1 MKLKRGDI
9 FNVARNLVVVCIAIL
24 GLLTIIGTGGGGG
37 GGNGGGGGDTTSGT
51 ASGTYTLTG
60 DTLTLNTTSSDFP
73 TDHGPAAGGEEH
85 TVSSITATTMTWTTG
100 GAMTWTRGSGTADD
114 ITGTWETTADDGWT
128 YELTIND
135 DGTFTVTGS
144 ESGTPVTLVSIAVT
158 PANPSIAIA
167 GAQQFTATGTYSDS
181 STDNITTEVAWNS
194 SDTLVATI
202 DDGGSAA
209 ALAAGTTTIT
219 ATLGSASG
227 STTLTVTSSG
237 GSYTG
242 GTIRIHANDEFTAT
256 NGVVSGSGTQSDPF
270 IIEGWTIDA
279 SSCDTGVWP
288 YIKVGIAVGS
298 TSKYFVIR
306 NCSVSNADTYG
317 CGISL
322 TLLSNG
328 TVQNCTLAN
337 DYTGISIDG
346 CSNVVIADNTVQ
358 NCYDGISNG
367 TYASDGITI
376 STNTIT
382 NCTNTGI
389 RFHYLTNS
397 SADSNTVTN
406 NGGTGIYVS
415 DCVSSTPAGCI
426 ISNNSANGN
435 DVDGIDVND
444 SQNVKIDNNITNS
457 NGGDGIGVWCSFN
470 IIHGNTSSNNTYEG
484 IRLDYVGLT
493 STTASNNAVGLN
505 NASFNGGDGLYVGL
519 NCVNNNIYQNELSNN
534 NQLGWASF
542 YDLNIGAQPNTLS
555 MNVYGTSYIAL

>member
-1 MKLKRGDI
+1 MKVKRRDT
-9 FNVARNLVVVCIAIL
+9 FNMARYLVVVCIAIL
-24 GLLTIIGTGGGGG
+24 GLLTIVGTGGG
-37 GGNGGGGGDTTSGT
+37 GGNGGGGGGTTSGT
-51 ASGTYTLTG
+51 ASGTYTFNG
-60 DTLTLNTTSSDFP
+60 DTLTITTTSSDFP
-73 TDHGPAAGGEEH
+73 TDHGPTAGDEVH
-85 TVSSITATTMTWTTG
+85 TVSSITTTTMTWTTG
-100 GAMTWTRGSGTADD
+100 GEMTWTRGSGTADD

-144 ESGTPVTLVSIAVT
+144 ESSTPVTLVSIAVT

-167 GAQQFTATGTYSDS
+167 GTQQFTATGTYSDS
-181 STDNITTEVAWNS
+181 STDNITTEVTWGS
-194 SDTLVATI
+194 SNTSVATI
-202 DDGGSAA
+202 DENGGDAT
-209 ALAAGTTTIT
+209 ALAEGTTTIT
-219 ATLGSASG
+219 ASLGGISG
-227 STTLTVTSSG
+227 STTLTVTSGG

-242 GTIRIHANDEFTAT
+242 GTIRIHADDEFTAA
-256 NGVVSGSGTQSDPF
+256 NGVVSGSGTSSDPF

-346 CSNVVIADNTVQ
+346 CSNVVISNNTVQ
-358 NCYDGISNG
+358 NCNDGISTG
-367 TYASDGITI
+367 SYASDGITI

-382 NCTNTGI
+382 NCTDTGI
-389 RFHYLTNS
+389 EFHYLTNS
-397 SADSNTVTN
+397 TADSNQVTN

-415 DCVSSTPAGCI
+415 DCVSSTPDGCI

-435 DVDGIDVND
+435 GVNGIDVND
-444 SQNVKIDNNITNS
+444 SQNVRIANNFTNS
-457 NGGDGIGVWCSFN
+457 NGGDGIGVWCSSN
-470 IIHGNTSSNNTYEG
+470 IIYGNTSSNNTYEG

-493 STTASNNAVGLN
+493 STTASNNAVGDN
-505 NASFNGGDGLYVGL
+505 YASFNGGDGLYVGL

-555 MNVYGTSYIAL
+555 MNVYGTSYIAP